1 MQRKENEK
9 EEEKKETTTKDSFF
23 DLARDPPLP
32 FSPLSANEYLC
43 DNVGSA
49 RTHAQLSMQRRRVES
64 AETQT
69 ALKKASIDRKLQSAR
84 EVLPSYERLDGP
96 CHEPLL
102 VHVDER
108 LEVHGRRQRRES
120 VEHLRVCRRR
130 EVARYRVDADQF
142 RGRRRIDEVR

>member
-1 MQRKENEK
+1 
-9 EEEKKETTTKDSFF
+9 
-23 DLARDPPLP
+23 
-32 FSPLSANEYLC
+32 
-43 DNVGSA
+43 
-49 RTHAQLSMQRRRVES
+49 MQRRRVES

-69 ALKKASIDRKLQSAR
+69 ALKQASIDGKLQSAR

-96 CHEPLL
+96 CYESLL

-130 EVARYRVDADQF
+130 EVAGYGVDADQF
-142 RGRRRIDEVR
+142 RGRGGIDEVR